1 MLGLFTR
8 VLVAYGLIA
17 FISEICSEVGRRW
30 ETLSVEEAE
39 EVLAK
44 AKARKAEEE
53 RKEEE
58 SRREKIESMVQAA
71 KEANANARKEETA
84 TA

>member
-39 EVLAK
+39 EILER

-53 RKEEE
+53 AAAA
-58 SRREKIESMVQAA
+58 AA
-71 KEANANARKEETA
+71 KEEALAAAAAKAEA
-84 TA
+84 KAASAA